1 MKNPTGKVLKEL
13 YAIFFKS
20 HTAWDHSKY
29 KIRAAH
35 RGSVNCGYFGYNA
48 HGDVDL
54 PWLKE
59 QNKK

>member
-1 MKNPTGKVLKEL
+1 MKKPVTKILKEL

-20 HTAWDHSKY
+20 HIAWDHSKD

-35 RGSVNCGYFGYNA
+35 RGSLNSGYFGSNA

-54 PWLKE
+54 PWIRE
-59 QNKK
+59 EDKK

>member
-1 MKNPTGKVLKEL
+1 MKNPTRKILKEL

-20 HTAWDHSKY
+20 NAAWDDSKD

-35 RGSVNCGYFGYNA
+35 RGSLNSGYFGSNA

-54 PWLKE
+54 PWIRE
-59 QNKK
+59 EDKK